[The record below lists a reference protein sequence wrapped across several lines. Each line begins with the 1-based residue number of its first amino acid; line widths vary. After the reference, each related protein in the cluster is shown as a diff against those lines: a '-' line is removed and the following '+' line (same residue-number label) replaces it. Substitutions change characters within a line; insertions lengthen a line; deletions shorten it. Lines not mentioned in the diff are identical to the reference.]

1 MMKRRMSMSTLVVA
15 ALCGCGGGTTGR
27 LVELRTTLTTDLGA
41 DHRFTT
47 GLGWTLTLTEAQV
60 STGAMYYFD
69 GEPAFTSVRPGL
81 FEQLIEALQPIHV
94 AYAHPGHYVAG
105 NAKGEQLMPFSA
117 DLLAGPAELPVGDG
131 VSGNFRSATFS
142 FAPPSAGPA
151 KDVLGDQV
159 VRVAGTAS
167 KDGRRIHF
175 LATAALADLEKT
187 AKDGQINGCNFAAEE
202 VLHDGA
208 VTITLHPR
216 VWFNL
221 VDFAELEPGS
231 PERPTAFAPDSTA
244 RIAFALGLTQLS
256 AYTFAFEETR

>member
-1 MMKRRMSMSTLVVA
+1 M
-15 ALCGCGGGTTGR
+15 
-27 LVELRTTLTTDLGA
+27 
-41 DHRFTT
+41 
-47 GLGWTLTLTEAQV
+47 
-60 STGAMYYFD
+60 
-69 GEPAFTSVRPGL
+69 
-81 FEQLIEALQPIHV
+81 
-94 AYAHPGHYVAG
+94 
-105 NAKGEQLMPFSA
+105 
-117 DLLAGPAELPVGDG
+117 
-131 VSGNFRSATFS
+131 
-142 FAPPSAGPA
+142 
-151 KDVLGDQV
+151 LGDQV